1 MLQAAATRHAAA
13 AQAGVPKLPALQAP
27 SSMRSPRGGDHASK
41 ATACRLPALAPCPRG
56 NAQQQDMA
64 AGAESWEGDT
74 LVPRLPL
81 QPARPTPKSLRLA
94 NWRQPVSARPKPS
107 HKPAGPQQGTTT
119 CTLGTPTAP
128 VLAPEA
134 ASGPADET
142 RPGPSAQEGR
152 RDADGAPS
160 SRSLAAQQAADD
172 GAKAGGISWGMLV
185 AKDTEER
192 VRSWMREHMLLSCCL
207 CASRSVVL
215 VDVEEER
222 KDSRKRDA
230 AAEAAEVPVRTPS
243 GEAEAQ
249 PPASAVAASPQHEVS
264 KVQVVVGSRHEM
276 EAGSGACVVG
286 GVKPGK
292 MSPAVV
298 GRLPGCVSDC
308 REGAA

>member
-1 MLQAAATRHAAA
+1 M
-13 AQAGVPKLPALQAP
+13 
-27 SSMRSPRGGDHASK
+27 
-41 ATACRLPALAPCPRG
+41 
-56 NAQQQDMA
+56 
-64 AGAESWEGDT
+64 
-74 LVPRLPL
+74 
-81 QPARPTPKSLRLA
+81 
-94 NWRQPVSARPKPS
+94 
-107 HKPAGPQQGTTT
+107 
-119 CTLGTPTAP
+119 
-128 VLAPEA
+128 LAPEA
-134 ASGPADET
+134 ASGPADEME
-142 RPGPSAQEGR
+142 PDPSAQEGTG
-152 RDADGAPS
+152 DVDGAPAS
-160 SRSLAAQQAADD
+160 HSLAAQQAADD

-230 AAEAAEVPVRTPS
+230 AAEAAEVPARTPS